1 MDLVESSITKTGVSS
16 SGSDNIKRTSTQNS
30 TINEQEQPAAR
41 RTVSFTRKRR
51 STQSN
56 GDGSSSSAKQTI
68 ATAINQ
74 ILHRRAS
81 VSSQRPKDLIA
92 EINTSKIDN
101 NKTRNTSPP
110 SPIAVNASFQ
120 QQNQPSPSH
129 SAQHQPPLQRL
140 LRKKSSRTSGQF
152 PPVSPTQSTFPL
164 SPTVEEDQS
173 STNSSPISP
182 VSTNASSPS
191 TKKQFLFEIGSRE
204 QKLLFHQTKD
214 DKMEKLLK
222 KAKVFLDQKQK
233 PKARIAS
240 LWSVLDVANELD
252 QAQFF
257 QQNSEDVFDVV
268 YNSFVNQVDK
278 IKQFLNLNKTLFL
291 LRKIFLFLPD
301 KIRVGWQRKQIAEIL
316 SVLLDHGNH
325 PRIRK
330 QGFQLLLLWI
340 NDQTIELD
348 ECEETC
354 NSKEDVWRK
363 SYIPIALGQELI
375 RGDHRGPL
383 FPNPHSSTFS
393 DAVNLIQV
401 DVGSL
406 VRLAYVAA
414 GSIPPSENYEFPA
427 IESIEPDNGIAI
439 GMSIDAALAAAKFH
453 FELTKK
459 QYLVKLFPQ
468 CAKCLGLLPDNQ
480 EYGFQKC
487 PPAILRALITFFI
500 HHCLDNH
507 SVSDNISSYP
517 SPATP
522 ILKSIVLGP
531 ENREFAHEIV
541 RQSLMLPAGSPLYK
555 DIVRGAVHI
564 VGVWILSGEEER
576 PAFLRKSLQNLP
588 SPISRNDAS
597 TTPASTPLS
606 ASSFTSSYS
615 DANVY
620 LRRYIELLN
629 LVFEDHSFLL
639 IDGGMTNIEVEAQV
653 SIYRNVLSLYRSI
666 MTEGSIELELE
677 TWGTIIW
684 SLLNIQKRIMNQ
696 TDKYAPIPS
705 VALADDLADF
715 LIETILYAFARSQVP
730 DPELWDELKVQMSF
744 STRWSQTISQ
754 WAKIMLRLSKILS
767 KHVHQVDLD
776 QVELQRRLSVL
787 PTSERHHHRR
797 KPSRNRTK
805 QLSLK
810 HKSSGSTSSREDFD
824 FSPSGLSKSVNES
837 GKFGRRTLS
846 MHSDTNPLDTKL
858 LGVSGQNLLNISNR
872 TSVSSIFFTQPNF
885 SNEKLSMSLA
895 NFRSPDFINL
905 DILHW
910 TSETSLLIWRNMLCA
925 LGNLNHIQII
935 PHHAEAIKCLVDM
948 LDMFGMVCYNQFGNV
963 PFPLIYEFAPWF
975 LEACDLPLAFAPG
988 RVLAY
993 GGLCKI
999 MSFRH
1004 HNDFDDSYYHHFY
1017 RALLKGLSDYDNSII
1032 YAIINNSANL
1042 FSQCLPGINILYR
1055 SFIESI
1061 RNLLSKHNS
1070 KRVPEG
1076 TRQNAI
1082 TILYSLICIVNQVP
1096 SAKVPVVQYMK
1107 LAQINEFD
1115 ESSFSLLSDVRFS
1128 EVRLALGE
1136 TLISSL
1142 STETTIKHSDTHKM
1156 LLYGICTFAFDE
1168 LTTTRP
1174 DKTIIKECFQAI
1186 LDQLY
1191 WSHLSVVSAAAD
1203 CLITFAQN
1211 SSTWSEDEEIYGM
1224 ILQDVFANLIGAL
1237 DEHIT
1242 IQKAT
1247 VRNGRGFIIAK
1258 LFYCLLEWLMVI
1270 PSTIFTG
1277 TDLGQLVFDVIDLA
1291 FEDRGVESLNYYK
1304 KVYPTPLRNQGKET
1318 SFKFKKSTR
1327 KIFFGMNHVV
1337 GVENNVED
1345 ENFVKEVA
1353 ECILLHLT
1361 HHFNNF
1367 APLYGPAMINSTLSG
1382 PLGTDNKDD
1391 DCAEH
1396 YQYFSFSDRTIIT
1409 IIEIPDNDSS
1419 ISRFIIRDITGRY
1432 AWDTKLFYL
1441 DDPNSKQQSISKH
1454 CEITKCMELRPNI
1467 KIEPLSRN
1475 KSQNSNV
1482 SSVNRLRNRTSNFF
1496 KDTNKLPVWTENSN
1510 NEHINM
1516 LDYLLQ
1522 YVSEHTPISEGTSDY
1537 GFQTGLSQLE
1547 KELNRHIKEEIHHL
1561 NSTGGQASSWY
1572 ENNMSLRNSISQE
1585 INNKSNGNGV
1595 SKRLSRNL
1603 LYSRSTSHL
1612 SLGADFSLSKSFLP
1626 VIPPEAEK
1634 PQEPYQQC
1642 RLFQSH
1648 FGWLNPDT
1656 FKEGSICVLNK
1667 GPALYRDIRLLDKKH
1682 SRECIKV
1689 GLLYVGTGQE
1699 DEQSILQNTSG
1710 SKEYEE
1716 FVISLGW
1723 EIDLANHSGYLGGLE
1738 KNSTNGTSSIY
1749 YCTSTLEIIFH
1760 DVTRM
1765 PTDPTDPKQL
1775 RKKRHIGNDHVHII
1789 WNEHYR
1795 DYRNSTIGGDF
1806 GNVQIIISPLSTN
1819 TENQSTNLYGV
1830 DIYRDNKIPPF
1841 GPLLNG
1847 MVVSKNMLGPLVR
1860 MTAIHAFRSNINM
1873 IMGKHKD
1880 SKSNNSYECFM
1891 NKIFFNDDLSL

>member
-1 MDLVESSITKTGVSS
+1 MDPVESSIIKTGVSS
-16 SGSDNIKRTSTQNS
+16 SNSDNKRSSTQNS
-30 TINEQEQPAAR
+30 TINEQEQPSAR
-41 RTVSFTRKRR
+41 RTGAFTRKRR

-56 GDGSSSSAKQTI
+56 GDGSSSSTKQTFT
-68 ATAINQ
+68 TAINQ

-81 VSSQRPKDLIA
+81 ISSQRPKDLIA

-110 SPIAVNASFQ
+110 SPISVNASIQ
-120 QQNQPSPSH
+120 QQNQPLPSH
-129 SAQHQPPLQRL
+129 STQHQPTLQRL
-140 LRKKSSRTSGQF
+140 LRKKSFRASRQF
-152 PPVSPTQSTFPL
+152 SPVSPLKPPFHYRQQF
-164 SPTVEEDQS
+164 EED
-173 STNSSPISP
+173 P
-182 VSTNASSPS
+182 
-191 TKKQFLFEIGSRE
+191 SRE

-222 KAKVFLDQKQK
+222 KAKIFLDIKQR

-240 LWSVLDVANELD
+240 LWSVIDVANELD

-257 QQNSEDVFDVV
+257 QQNSGDVFDVV
-268 YNSFVNQVDK
+268 YSSFMSQVDK
-278 IKQFLNLNKTLFL
+278 IKQKPDRSTPFTSKEFLNLNKILLL

-325 PRIRK
+325 PRVRK

-348 ECEETC
+348 ECMYLYSNAISLDLFLCDQMKNIGEESC
-354 NSKEDVWRK
+354 NSKDNVWRK
-363 SYIPIALGQELI
+363 SHIPIALGQELI

-383 FPNPHSSTFS
+383 FPNPHSSTFN

-401 DVGSL
+401 NVGNL
-406 VRLAYVAA
+406 VRLAHVAA

-439 GMSIDAALAAAKFH
+439 GMGIDAALAAAKFH
-453 FELTKK
+453 FELIKK
-459 QYLVKLFPQ
+459 QYLVKIFPQ
-468 CAKCLGLLPDNQ
+468 CAKCLGLLPENQ
-480 EYGFQKC
+480 EDGFQKC

-507 SVSDNISSYP
+507 RMSDNISSYP

-576 PAFLRKSLQNLP
+576 PAYLRKSLQNLP
-588 SPISRNDAS
+588 SPISQNDAS

-629 LVFEDHSFLL
+629 LVFEDHSFLT

-653 SIYRNVLSLYRSI
+653 SIYRDVLSLYRSI

-677 TWGTIIW
+677 TWGTILR

-696 TDKYAPIPS
+696 TDKYALIPS
-705 VALADDLADF
+705 VALADDLADY
-715 LIETILYAFARSQVP
+715 LIETILYAFSRSKIPV
-730 DPELWDELKVQMSF
+730 PELWGELKVQMSF
-744 STRWSQTISQ
+744 STRWSQTMTQ

-776 QVELQRRLSVL
+776 QVELQKRLSVM
-787 PTSERHHHRR
+787 PSSERHHHRR
-797 KPSRNRTK
+797 KPSKNRTK
-805 QLSLK
+805 HLSLK

-824 FSPSGLSKSVNES
+824 FSPSGLPKNES

-858 LGVSGQNLLNISNR
+858 LGVSGPNLLNISNR
-872 TSVSSIFFTQPNF
+872 TSVSSIFFIQPNF

-905 DILHW
+905 DILPW
-910 TSETSLLIWRNMLCA
+910 TSETSLLVWRNMLCA

-948 LDMFGMVCYNQFGNV
+948 LDMFGMVCYNQLGNV
-963 PFPLIYEFAPWF
+963 PFPLIYEFAPWL

-1032 YAIINNSANL
+1032 YAIINNSAKL

-1082 TILYSLICIVNQVP
+1082 IILYSLICIVNQVP
-1096 SAKVPVVQYMK
+1096 SAKVPLVQYMK

-1128 EVRLALGE
+1128 EVGE
-1136 TLISSL
+1136 TLINSL
-1142 STETTIKHSDTHKM
+1142 STETSIKHSETHNM

-1174 DKTIIKECFQAI
+1174 GKTIIKECFQVL

-1191 WSHLSVVSAAAD
+1191 WSHLPVVSAATD
-1203 CLITFAQN
+1203 CLTTFAQN
-1211 SSTWSEDEEIYGM
+1211 SSMWFEDEEIYGM

-1237 DEHIT
+1237 NEHIT

-1247 VRNGRGFIIAK
+1247 VRNGRG
-1258 LFYCLLEWLMVI
+1258 
-1270 PSTIFTG
+1270 
-1277 TDLGQLVFDVIDLA
+1277 TDLGQNVFDVIDLA
-1291 FEDRGVESLNYYK
+1291 FENRGVESLNYYK
-1304 KVYPTPLRNQGKET
+1304 KVYPAPLRNQGKET
-1318 SFKFKKSTR
+1318 SFRFKKSTR
-1327 KIFFGMNHVV
+1327 KVSLGMNHVV

-1367 APLYGPAMINSTLSG
+1367 APIYGPAMINSTLTG
-1382 PLGTDNKDD
+1382 PLRTDTKEE

-1396 YQYFSFSDRTIIT
+1396 YQYFSFNDKTIIT

-1419 ISRFIIRDITGRY
+1419 ISRLIIRDITGRY

-1441 DDPNSKQQSISKH
+1441 DDPYSNQNSIPKH
-1454 CEITKCMELRPNI
+1454 CEITNCMELRPDI
-1467 KIEPLSRN
+1467 KIEPSSRN
-1475 KSQNSNV
+1475 KSPDSNA
-1482 SSVNRLRNRTSNFF
+1482 SPRSRLRNRTSNFF
-1496 KDTNKLPVWTENSN
+1496 KDKNRLPVWTENSN
-1510 NEHINM
+1510 NGHINM

-1522 YVSEHTPISEGTSDY
+1522 YVSEHTPLSKGTSDY

-1547 KELNRHIKEEIHHL
+1547 KELDRHIQEEIHYL

-1572 ENNMSLRNSISQE
+1572 ENNMSLRNSISQV
-1585 INNKSNGNGV
+1585 IDNKSNGTKV
-1595 SKRLSRNL
+1595 SKRLTRNL

-1648 FGWLNPDT
+1648 FGWLNSDT

-1682 SRECIKV
+1682 SRESIKV

-1716 FVISLGW
+1716 FVTSLGW

-1738 KNSTNGTSSIY
+1738 KNSTNGTTSIY

-1806 GNVQIIISPLSTN
+1806 GNAQIIISPFSTN
-1819 TENQSTNLYGV
+1819 TGNQSTSLYAV
-1830 DIYRDNKIPPF
+1830 DIYRDKIPSF
-1841 GPLLNG
+1841 GPLLSG
-1847 MVVSKNMLGPLVR
+1847 MVISKNMLGPL
-1860 MTAIHAFRSNINM
+1860 ILI
-1873 IMGKHKD
+1873 
-1880 SKSNNSYECFM
+1880 
-1891 NKIFFNDDLSL
+1891 